1 MLITTVQ
8 VPSATTTIKKAYFTI
23 APDEEYTCRSSK
35 GRVLLFVRIIFPVA
49 GSVIFA
55 INMDLL
61 VSLSEHCFLSDK
73 FGMSEPTFM

>member
-23 APDEEYTCRSSK
+23 VPDEEYTCRSSK

-49 GSVIFA
+49 GHFCHKHGSVGQ
-55 INMDLL
+55 L
-61 VSLSEHCFLSDK
+61 VRTLFSF
-73 FGMSEPTFM
+73 